1 MFDITQYGVTVSIS
15 RCTSVIISQYFM
27 QDVLIMFGLC
37 HLAAI
42 DDGTPFKSVFPA
54 MCDCLTIN
62 HEVVTKRNHK
72 GVSVEWLHRFLNNV
86 VTITSND
93 RDTVSIYCTT

>member
-15 RCTSVIISQYFM
+15 KCTSTIISQYFM

-42 DDGTPFKSVFPA
+42 DDGTPFKSIFPA

-72 GVSVEWLHRFLNNV
+72 GVSVERFHRFLNNV
-86 VTITSND
+86 VTIT
-93 RDTVSIYCTT
+93 